1 MKEFKLYYF
10 SSECGGIWETAHVY
24 ARNLKEA
31 IKTVAN
37 LKYID
42 ESQVFAQ

>member
-10 SSECGGIWETAHVY
+10 SCEAGGIWEKAHVY
-24 ARNLKEA
+24 AHSLKEA

-42 ESQVFAQ
+42 ESQVFEA